1 MRRALPFTLAA
12 ALCCVIPAARPAA
25 AQADPVAV
33 QRVELLDHAKLTDAM
48 QSFAREHA
56 EIATLVPV
64 GTSRGGRRID
74 ALRLARGS
82 AAPGRPAILV
92 VANIDGP
99 LAWTS
104 GLVLDHAQSLVARAA
119 TDPAV
124 GTLLDTTTLYL
135 VPRANPDAAEAR
147 FAAPLAEVTATG
159 VDVDTDRDGRSGEDG
174 PADLD
179 GDGRIEWMRWEDPD
193 GEWIEDPTEPRAL
206 LKADRSKGQIGRWR
220 LAREA
225 RDADADEEVGEDP
238 PHDAVVNRNFAAGW
252 QEHAPEAGRFATEEP
267 EARALADFVLLHKD
281 IALVLTY
288 GELDNLAEKPKAKDD
303 RARRSILPNDGI
315 PGDDAELLAEI
326 GRRWKALGG
335 TSTKSA
341 AKDAG
346 TFQAWV
352 QAHRGLWTVNL
363 SPWSIPLDAK
373 KGDEKKSD
381 EKPGDEKAADDKPID
396 RKPAG
401 AKPADAKPA
410 EEKPAEEKRGE
421 EKRGEEK
428 RAEEKRG
435 EGRKGDAK
443 KGDDAPKPSDDAKR
457 LIWIDAHPAP
467 AGSSAWSAW
476 SAWTAFRHPEL
487 GPVEIGG
494 FQPYALVEPP
504 ESERAAIADRTLD
517 LLIALC
523 SMVPRA
529 TLVDV
534 EAKDLGAG
542 TWRIKASLENK
553 SLLPLQSALG
563 RRTGAL
569 RAARVHLEPGP
580 GAKMIA
586 GARETPV
593 SEFPGSRFEIEWLLQ
608 APSLTGTVV
617 VLDTDSAGTVRVPV
631 EVAR

>member
-1 MRRALPFTLAA
+1 MRRTLPPTFAA
-12 ALCCVIPAARPAA
+12 AICCVLHAARPAA
-25 AQADPVAV
+25 AQADPAPA
-33 QRVELLDHAKLTDAM
+33 QRVELLDHAALTDAL
-48 QSFAREHA
+48 QRFAREQPEVA
-56 EIATLVPV
+56 AIVPV

-74 ALRLARGS
+74 ALRLARGAPS
-82 AAPGRPAILV
+82 PGRPAILV
-92 VANIDGP
+92 VASLDGP

-104 GLVLDHAQSLVARAA
+104 GLVLDHARSLVARAA
-119 TDPAV
+119 TDTAV
-124 GTLLDTTTLYL
+124 GTLLDTTTFYL

-147 FAAPLAEVTATG
+147 FARPLAEVTASG
-159 VDVDTDRDGRSGEDG
+159 VDVDTDRDGKSGEDA
-174 PADLD
+174 PADVD
-179 GDGRIEWMRWEDPD
+179 GDGRIEWMRWEDPK
-193 GEWIEDPTEPRAL
+193 GEWVEDPTDPRAL
-206 LKADRSKGQIGRWR
+206 VKAERSKGQHGRWK

-225 RDADADEEVGEDP
+225 RDADGDEEAGEDP
-238 PHDAVVNRNFAAGW
+238 PHDSVVNRNFAAGW
-252 QEHAPEAGRFATEEP
+252 QEHAPEAGRFATDEP

-303 RARRSILPNDGI
+303 RARRSVLPTEGI

-335 TSTKSA
+335 TSTKSS

-352 QAHRGLWTVNL
+352 QAHRGLWAVNL
-363 SPWSIPLDAK
+363 SPWSVPL
-373 KGDEKKSD
+373 DEKKRD
-381 EKPGDEKAADDKPID
+381 EKKPDEKSAGEKAADA
-396 RKPAG
+396 AG
-401 AKPADAKPA
+401 GEQPADAKPS
-410 EEKPAEEKRGE
+410 EQKPGE
-421 EKRGEEK
+421 EKKGEAK
-428 RAEEKRG
+428 KG
-435 EGRKGDAK
+435 EGK

-467 AGSSAWSAW
+467 SGSPAW
-476 SAWTAFRHPEL
+476 SAWTAFEHPEL

-504 ESERAAIADRTLD
+504 ESERGAIAERTLD
-517 LLIALC
+517 LLIALGG
-523 SMVPRA
+523 MIPRA

-534 EAKDLGAG
+534 EAEDLGSG
-542 TWRIKASLENK
+542 TWRIRASIENK
-553 SLLPLQSALG
+553 TLLPLQSALG
-563 RRTGAL
+563 RRSRSV

-593 SEFPGSRFEIEWLLQ
+593 AEIPGSRFEIEWLLQ
-608 APSLTGTVV
+608 APSVAGTVV
-617 VLDTDSAGTVRVPV
+617 VLDTDSAGTARVPV